1 MASAADIAGKKV
13 GSTWVVG
20 STEDVLQA
28 LMQTLVYLF
37 LPIKVSNVPPSL
49 DAQTSVAKQMHAVVL
64 LYNYHHRKQ
73 KPELKFLKF
82 SYFCKLALILRPQL
96 ISFMNLM
103 RESESMDMSGAED
116 HRLSVTEKA
125 IKDACDIASA
135 LDASRDAPEIEGWP
149 ISKVAVLLLDYKQ
162 ENCLLQFGA
171 VTKGV
176 WSLIEKE
183 RNDCSINPE
192 MSADGT
198 GGKKRKRNSQNAS
211 ADTELLELA
220 FDAVK
225 EITGIYSSE
234 LEVLETHLTYS
245 SSKEKS
251 AACFYMMQCRRS
263 FSINEQVPIKF
274 LVESL
279 HGPLAE
285 KLAYG
290 FWKTTP
296 VVEYCHIIPYAEF
309 ISSWLSR
316 KYVSLPSLKGCNTQS
331 TMMNCN
337 KELTQ
342 SRTSV
347 FPVTN
352 YSSNDLDHTDDKS
365 SGSKVN
371 SSYKTGC
378 ENCDSNNKTC
388 KHSIGCKGAGPVN
401 IIQSTVKD
409 QDVTDK
415 FSKRCN
421 ILDSAK
427 TGPSRILEIFDNES
441 KQHNKSSLSG
451 TSRGLSQRMAE
462 DDNAMEFFN
471 KRCVVLDS
479 AIKEACR
486 INFELSDTDTDAQ
499 KKGLRSRP
507 SRWLSGE
514 AVIDDKITEKSNQ
527 KHDLADSEV
536 KKESRTYPEFLATEG
551 DDCNKSTISG
561 SPRGPHTTI
570 MSESKARLKNEDRS
584 KKLNSEIRV
593 YHHRRKNN
601 SSTQKEVHVRED
613 WRNLKVDMVD
623 PLRLNDT
630 QCGDQK
636 VSGGKGDV
644 TILCNQVAATGNQ
657 LVQFEAKIAQN
668 VELKSSEVSED
679 LQNALALLCRRR
691 QELHSGICNM
701 EDTLAVYEDNI
712 ARIRDG
718 GEVGLARQCI
728 KSIIKG
734 NHPLLLEHGSQV
746 QDKGQ
751 RGGEDN
757 LKSQCE
763 KQTRLSG
770 IYLPGKSACQDLEY
784 ICLKNNWRLPRYFI
798 EPSDGKFLSHV
809 IVEGKGFELPS
820 KGGFKLKPD
829 EARESAAAE
838 MIAKIQN
845 SCAQSSWIN

>member
-1 MASAADIAGKKV
+1 
-13 GSTWVVG
+13 
-20 STEDVLQA
+20 
-28 LMQTLVYLF
+28 
-37 LPIKVSNVPPSL
+37 
-49 DAQTSVAKQMHAVVL
+49 
-64 LYNYHHRKQ
+64 
-73 KPELKFLKF
+73 
-82 SYFCKLALILRPQL
+82 
-96 ISFMNLM
+96 MN
-103 RESESMDMSGAED
+103 GAED

-125 IKDACDIASA
+125 IKDACDIAAA
-135 LDASRDAPEIEGWP
+135 LDASRHAPEIEGWP
-149 ISKVAVLLLDYKQ
+149 ISKVAVLLLDSKL

-192 MSADGT
+192 MSADGMV
-198 GGKKRKRNSQNAS
+198 GKKRKRNSQNAS
-211 ADTELLELA
+211 ADTEFLELA

-225 EITGIYSSE
+225 EITGIFSSE

-263 FSINEQVPIKF
+263 FSINEQVPVKF
-274 LVESL
+274 LVDSL

-285 KLAYG
+285 KSAYG

-296 VVEYCHIIPYAEF
+296 VVESYHIIPYAEF

-316 KYVSLPSLKGCNTQS
+316 KYVCLPSLNGCNAQS
-331 TMMNCN
+331 TMINCN
-337 KELTQ
+337 KELAQ
-342 SRTSV
+342 SRTSA
-347 FPVTN
+347 FPITN
-352 YSSNDLDHTDDKS
+352 YSGNDLDPIDDKS

-371 SSYKTGC
+371 SSYKIGC
-378 ENCDSNNKTC
+378 ENCDGNNKNC
-388 KHSIGCKGAGPVN
+388 KYSVGCKGAGPVN

-409 QDVTDK
+409 HDVTDK
-415 FSKRCN
+415 FSNRCG

-427 TGPSRILEIFDNES
+427 TGPSRILELFDNES
-441 KQHNKSSLSG
+441 KQHDESSLSG
-451 TSRGLSQRMAE
+451 TSRGLSQRIAK
-462 DDNAMEFFN
+462 DDNAMELFN
-471 KRCVVLDS
+471 ERCVVLDS
-479 AIKEACR
+479 AINEGSR
-486 INFELSDTDTDAQ
+486 INFELLDTITDAQ
-499 KKGLRSRP
+499 QKGLRSRP

-514 AVIDDKITEKSNQ
+514 AVIDDKIIAKSKQ
-527 KHDLADSEV
+527 KHDLADFEV
-536 KKESRTYPEFLATEG
+536 KEASRIYPEVLAK
-551 DDCNKSTISG
+551 DSDL
-561 SPRGPHTTI
+561 
-570 MSESKARLKNEDRS
+570 SKICLKNDDIN
-584 KKLNSEIRV
+584 KKLNPEIRV

-601 SSTQKEVHVRED
+601 SSTQKDVHVRED
-613 WRNLKVDMVD
+613 WMNLKVD
-623 PLRLNDT
+623 PLKLNET
-630 QCGDQK
+630 QCRDEK
-636 VSGGKGDV
+636 VSGDKSDV
-644 TILCNQVAATGNQ
+644 TISRNQVAATGNQ

-668 VELKSSEVSED
+668 LELQSTEVSED

-691 QELHSGICNM
+691 QELYSGICNM
-701 EDTLAVYEDNI
+701 EDTLALYEDNI

-718 GEVGLARQCI
+718 GEVSLARQCI

-746 QDKGQ
+746 KDKGH

-798 EPSDGKFLSHV
+798 EPSDGKFVSHV
-809 IVEGKGFELPS
+809 VVEGKGFELPS
-820 KGGFKLKPD
+820 KGGFKLKPG

-838 MIAKIQN
+838 MIAKIRN
-845 SCAQSSWIN
+845 SCAQSSAGYGNDVLFG